1 MRRSRRRFIAV
12 VGTTIAILYLYA
24 GFTLAATLLP
34 RDDPTITI
42 GAKGFTEQYVLA
54 EVLGQW
60 VERETGYPTN
70 QMQSLGSMVA
80 FDAMVAGDIDVLVDY
95 TGTLWANVLK
105 RTTAGINRDVVLAE
119 VSAFLFDR
127 HGIQVVATLGFEN
140 AYAVAARAQDA
151 ERMRLTRI
159 SDLTP
164 FAPTLSMAGDFEFF
178 SRPEWVAIRDAYELT
193 FDAQRTMDAGLMYQA
208 VAEGAVDLISA
219 YTTDGRITAYD
230 LRVLEDDR
238 GAIPPYD
245 AVVLV
250 SAELSRKR
258 PDVVSTLSQLQD
270 TIDVATM
277 RRMNLLVDE
286 QGVDP
291 VTVAAGFITTLSA
304 DRPRSDGAR
313 TRE

>member
-1 MRRSRRRFIAV
+1 MRE
-12 VGTTIAILYLYA
+12 
-24 GFTLAATLLP
+24 GFKYSP
-34 RDDPTITI
+34 
-42 GAKGFTEQYVLA
+42 QV
-54 EVLGQW
+54 
-60 VERETGYPTN
+60 
-70 QMQSLGSMVA
+70 
-80 FDAMVAGDIDVLVDY
+80 
-95 TGTLWANVLK
+95 
-105 RTTAGINRDVVLAE
+105 VVLAL
-119 VSAFLFDR
+119 FL
-127 HGIQVVATLGFEN
+127 VN
-140 AYAVAARAQDA
+140 
-151 ERMRLTRI
+151 
-159 SDLTP
+159 DLTNNMSP
-164 FAPTLSMAGDFEFF
+164 KQYGLNKPVFLDTGLELANTPVPLPGEPGPDLDIKAN
-178 SRPEWVAIRDAYELT
+178 AYELT

-250 SAELSRKR
+250 SAELSLKR

-313 TRE
+313 ARE